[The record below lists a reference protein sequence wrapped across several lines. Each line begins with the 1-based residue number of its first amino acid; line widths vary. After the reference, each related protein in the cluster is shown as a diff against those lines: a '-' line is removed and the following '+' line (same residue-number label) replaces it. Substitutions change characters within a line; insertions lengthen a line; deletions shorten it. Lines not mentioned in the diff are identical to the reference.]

1 MIATALF
8 IYTETSLH
16 AGVGSTVSVIDL
28 PIQRERTT
36 QYPIVQGSGIKGAL
50 RSQVVAN
57 GDSRAYI
64 DPIFGGE
71 EETVD
76 ENNKKNKSNYAGA
89 ISVGDARVV
98 LFPVRSLMGVFAYV
112 TCPAVLARVGRDVP
126 DFPKLNVQVADENAL
141 VTSSSD
147 VTASGRVVLEE
158 FSFAAHNDKSA
169 DQIANWFASKAL
181 PTGAE
186 YDYWRGK
193 LPKSLVILHDNAFRD
208 FVVNSTEVT
217 TRVRLD
223 SAKKTVQQGA
233 LWTQEALP
241 SDTLL
246 MSAVIARPTRSSTIK
261 NGNGAYSAQEV
272 IKWLHNPQIIPP
284 RIQLGGDETT
294 GSGMVALRW
303 HGGNGGNGS

>member
-36 QYPIVQGSGIKGAL
+36 QFPIVQGSGIKGAL
-50 RSQVVAN
+50 RSQVVVN
-57 GDSRAYI
+57 GDSGAAHI
-64 DPIFGGE
+64 DLIFGGE
-71 EETVD
+71 EEID
-76 ENNKKNKSNYAGA
+76 DGSGKKNKANYAGA
-89 ISVGDARVV
+89 IAVGDARVV

-112 TCPAVLARVGRDVP
+112 TCPAALARVGRDVP
-126 DFPKLNVQVADENAL
+126 DFPKLNVQVADEKAL
-141 VTSSSD
+141 VTSNPD

-158 FSFAAHNDKSA
+158 FSFEAQNDKSA
-169 DQIANWFASKAL
+169 DQIAAWFADNAL
-181 PTGAE
+181 PKGEE
-186 YDYWRGK
+186 YEYWRDK
-193 LPKSLVILHDNAFRD
+193 LRRSLVILHDNAFRD

-246 MSAVIARPTRSSTIK
+246 MSAVIARPTRSSTIR

-272 IKWLHNPQIIPP
+272 IKWLHDTQVIPP

-303 HGGNGGNGS
+303 HGGNGS